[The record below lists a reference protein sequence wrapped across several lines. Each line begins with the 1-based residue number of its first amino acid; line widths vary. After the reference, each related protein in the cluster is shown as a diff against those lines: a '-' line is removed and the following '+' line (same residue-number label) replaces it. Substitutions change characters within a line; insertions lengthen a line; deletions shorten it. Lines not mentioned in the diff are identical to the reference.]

1 MSLVKKVA
9 SKILKKELSD
19 FKITIDSWKEEAE
32 KLKLSEKK
40 LQRELKQFKNPTNI
54 LLAHYRIDNVSE
66 DGIPPSYLKP
76 QDKNEYLIRIHDLDD
91 VFHNKSFREMIA
103 WTLNF
108 HANLLASGTTKNEMG
123 DVIEVKA
130 EKAQSMIEGVRSIW
144 KLIVAAHVKDEELKP
159 KHDDTEEGHDII
171 SELSDEGN

>member
-1 MSLVKKVA
+1 M
-9 SKILKKELSD
+9 
-19 FKITIDSWKEEAE
+19 
-32 KLKLSEKK
+32 
-40 LQRELKQFKNPTNI
+40 
-54 LLAHYRIDNVSE
+54 SE